1 MGKQHMF
8 SHIFCSVSSMSPLEL
23 FKSLSDSTR
32 LQSLLFIYQ
41 EKELCVCELMVA
53 LELSQ
58 PKVSRH
64 LALLREAGL
73 LETERRGQWVFY
85 HLSKQLERW
94 ATAIIDEAY
103 QQSDLSV
110 LNQRLADMG
119 NRPERMQQC
128 CA

>member
-1 MGKQHMF
+1 MF
-8 SHIFCSVSSMSPLEL
+8 SLIFSSVPLMSPLEL
-23 FKSLSDSTR
+23 FKNLSDSTR
-32 LQSLLFIYQ
+32 LQSLLFIHQ

-73 LETERRGQWVFY
+73 LETERRGQWIFY
-85 HLSKQLERW
+85 HVSRQLENW
-94 ATAIIDEAY
+94 SLAIINEAY
-103 QQSDLSV
+103 QQSDLTD
-110 LNQRLADMG
+110 LNKRLAGMG
-119 NRPERMQQC
+119 NRPERIQQC

>member
-1 MGKQHMF
+1 MGKLHMF
-8 SHIFCSVSSMSPLEL
+8 SLIFSSVPLMSPLEL
-23 FKSLSDSTR
+23 FKNLSDSTR
-32 LQSLLFIYQ
+32 LQSLLFIHQ

-73 LETERRGQWVFY
+73 LETERRGQWIFY
-85 HLSKQLERW
+85 HVSRQLENW
-94 ATAIIDEAY
+94 SLVIINEAY
-103 QQSDLSV
+103 QQSDLTD
-110 LNQRLADMG
+110 LNKRLAGMG
-119 NRPERMQQC
+119 NRPERIQQC

>member
-1 MGKQHMF
+1 
-8 SHIFCSVSSMSPLEL
+8 MSPLEL
-23 FKSLSDSTR
+23 FKNLSDSTR
-32 LQSLLFIYQ
+32 LQSLLFIHQ

-73 LETERRGQWVFY
+73 LETERRGQWIFY
-85 HLSKQLERW
+85 HVSRQLENW
-94 ATAIIDEAY
+94 SLVIINEAY
-103 QQSDLSV
+103 QQSDLTD
-110 LNQRLADMG
+110 LNKRLAGMG
-119 NRPERMQQC
+119 NRPERIQQC

>member
-1 MGKQHMF
+1 MF
-8 SHIFCSVSSMSPLEL
+8 SLIFSSVPLMSPLEL
-23 FKSLSDSTR
+23 FKNLSDSTR
-32 LQSLLFIYQ
+32 LQSLLFIHQ

-73 LETERRGQWVFY
+73 LETERRGQWIFY
-85 HLSKQLERW
+85 HVSRQLENW
-94 ATAIIDEAY
+94 SLVIINEAY
-103 QQSDLSV
+103 QQSDLTD
-110 LNQRLADMG
+110 LNKRLAGMG
-119 NRPERMQQC
+119 NRPERIQQC

>member
-1 MGKQHMF
+1 MFSHMF
-8 SHIFCSVSSMSPLEL
+8 SSVPFMSPLEL
-23 FKSLSDSTR
+23 FKNLSDSTR
-32 LQSLLFIYQ
+32 LQSLLFIHQ

-73 LETERRGQWVFY
+73 LETERRGQWIFY
-85 HLSKQLERW
+85 HVSRQLENW
-94 ATAIIDEAY
+94 SLAIIKEAY
-103 QQSDLSV
+103 QQSDLTD
-110 LNQRLADMG
+110 LNKRLSAMG
-119 NRPERMQQC
+119 NRPERIQQC